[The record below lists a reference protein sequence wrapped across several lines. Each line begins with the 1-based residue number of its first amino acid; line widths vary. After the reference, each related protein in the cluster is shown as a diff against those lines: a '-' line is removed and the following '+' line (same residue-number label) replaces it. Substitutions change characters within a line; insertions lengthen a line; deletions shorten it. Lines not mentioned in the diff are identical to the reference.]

1 MDHSPFFTQKMHKVG
16 SKEKSKQKKMEFVGE
31 DLAALDAALAFLDE
45 WDMDVMEDGLS
56 TLHMAASVAAPSPGD
71 ESREPGDQ
79 QQQTAL
85 RRMLEP
91 EPFASGGANLTLS
104 IATGIVSGAIDGTA
118 ISATTAGGGDAPTS
132 AAMKSELPLLVA
144 PDDALTSTETC
155 PVEVDDKPRCKKKR
169 RDDAAATPTSAAVT
183 VSQDPR
189 ALALQSVNLR
199 VKRRRQKEE
208 LLELRQKVQQLE
220 TRLSQIK
227 ANGPADASSPS
238 AGGGAA
244 NTTGAHTNSISSGGQ
259 DDTLEKPRGPAIQH
273 RSPLGLVWERLA
285 ARQLKERERVE
296 EENQRLKEML
306 DEHVKLARSLDRILR
321 KRATAQVRHN
331 HDIATNVYRCPRY

>member
-1 MDHSPFFTQKMHKVG
+1 MS
-16 SKEKSKQKKMEFVGE
+16 SKEKRKQKKMEFVGE

-45 WDMDVMEDGLS
+45 WDIDAMEDGLN
-56 TLHMAASVAAPSPGD
+56 TLHMAASAAAPSPD
-71 ESREPGDQ
+71 DKSREPGDQ
-79 QQQTAL
+79 QQHAAL

-91 EPFASGGANLTLS
+91 EPFAAGGDNMTLPMT
-104 IATGIVSGAIDGTA
+104 TGIVNGAIDGTA
-118 ISATTAGGGDAPTS
+118 ISVATADSDATTS

-144 PDDALTSTETC
+144 PDDALISTETC

-169 RDDAAATPTSAAVT
+169 QDDAATTPTSTAVT
-183 VSQDPR
+183 VPQDPR

-227 ANGPADASSPS
+227 ANGPADVSSS
-238 AGGGAA
+238 SSTDTVS
-244 NTTGAHTNSISSGGQ
+244 NTDTLTLSSSGSCGKNQ
-259 DDTLEKPRGPAIQH
+259 DGTLEKPRGAAIQH
-273 RSPLGLVWERLA
+273 RSPLGLIWERLA
-285 ARQLKERERVE
+285 ARQLKERKRAE

-321 KRATAQVRHN
+321 KRATAQARHS
-331 HDIATNVYRCPRY
+331 HDIATNVYQCPRY